1 MRNYAYLSKN
11 LGDIRRELSALE
23 ETYGRR
29 ITLVAVTK
37 SGSDEEF
44 SALISMGVT
53 DIGENR
59 PGELARRGELAKAL
73 GLQPRLHQIGH
84 LQRNKVKTVVGRADI
99 IHSLDSLALAA
110 EIDKQAK
117 KLGIIQDVLIEINS
131 GREEQKGGVDPDC
144 AEELFIALRQFS
156 NLSVRGLM
164 TMGPDLDH
172 PEKMRP
178 YFILTKKIFDK
189 LNTEYGFSGEPILS
203 MGMSES
209 YRVAIEEGANL
220 VRVGRRLFMKEN
232 QNV

>member
-59 PGELARRGELAKAL
+59 PGELARRGDLAKDL
-73 GLQPRLHQIGH
+73 GLAPRLHQIGH

-164 TMGPDLDH
+164 TMGPALDH

>member
-11 LGDIRRELSALE
+11 LGELRREISELE
-23 ETYGRR
+23 ESFGRK

-44 SALISMGVT
+44 SALVSLGISDV
-53 DIGENR
+53 GENR
-59 PGELARRGELAKAL
+59 PGELARRGEIADSL
-73 GLQPRLHQIGH
+73 GYSPRLHQIGH
-84 LQRNKVKTVVGRADI
+84 LQRNKVKTVVGRAAV
-99 IHSLDSLALAA
+99 IHSLDSLSLAA

-117 KLGIIQDVLIEINS
+117 KLGIVQDVLIEINS
-131 GREEQKGGVDPDC
+131 GREEQKGGVDPDS
-144 AEELFIALRQFS
+144 AEELFLALRSFE
-156 NLSVRGLM
+156 NISVRGLM
-164 TMGPDLDH
+164 TMGPALSE
-172 PEKMRP
+172 PELMRP

>member
-11 LGDIRRELSALE
+11 LGDIRREISELE
-23 ETYGRR
+23 ERYDRK

-37 SGSDEEF
+37 SCSDEEY
-44 SALISMGVT
+44 SALLSIGAS

-59 PGELARRGELAKAL
+59 PGELLRRGELARSF
-73 GLQPRLHQIGH
+73 GFSPVLHQIGH
-84 LQRNKVKTVVGRADI
+84 LQRNKVKTVVGRAGL
-99 IHSLDSLALAA
+99 IHSLDSMALAE

-117 KLGIIQDVLIEINS
+117 RLGIIQPVLIEINS

-144 AEELFIALRQFS
+144 AEEFFLALRS
-156 NLSVRGLM
+156 LDNLSVRGLM
-164 TMGPDLDH
+164 TMGPALS
-172 PEKMRP
+172 ESELMRP
-178 YFILTKKIFDK
+178 YFILTKKIFGK
-189 LNTEYGFSGEPILS
+189 LNTQYGFDGEGILS

-232 QNV
+232 ENV